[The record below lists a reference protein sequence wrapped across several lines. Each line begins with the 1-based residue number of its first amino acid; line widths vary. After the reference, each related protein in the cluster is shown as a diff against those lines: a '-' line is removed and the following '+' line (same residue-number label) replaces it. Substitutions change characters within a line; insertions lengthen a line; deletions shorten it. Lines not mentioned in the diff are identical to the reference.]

1 MAKTKAQLEAEV
13 AELKIRLEKAT
24 KIYKAQR
31 IFTNDMYKIANGLYA
46 FSGGKIQKGVKKT
59 AAELFVHNKAVKI
72 YDGLKAL
79 DHIIKEVKAS

>member
-1 MAKTKAQLEAEV
+1 MKT
-13 AELKIRLEKAT
+13 
-24 KIYKAQR
+24 
-31 IFTNDMYKIANGLYA
+31 IANGLYA

-79 DHIIKEVKAS
+79 DHIIKEVKTA

>member
-13 AELKIRLEKAT
+13 AALKVRLEKAE
-24 KIYKAQR
+24 KVYLAHRLFSK
-31 IFTNDMYKIANGLYA
+31 DMKTIANGLYA

-72 YDGLKAL
+72 YDGLKTL
-79 DHIIKEVKAS
+79 DHIIKEVKTA